1 MSNLS
6 NEQILEIIQRL
17 SDFQKNNPSE
27 LASDR
32 IVGKNTGYSAT
43 TINQFRNGKYPVS
56 SSLSDIASKVD
67 NFLNNEA
74 ARTFETLSPGHL
86 KFAST
91 TASQKIFKVIAYCL
105 AKSKL
110 GLVTGEAGIGKSISL
125 QEYCRKNP
133 TSILIE
139 VTPVVTPKSIL
150 EELANKLKIQANH
163 SRSEMFNAI
172 VARLQNTNRFVIID
186 EGENLNIA
194 CLEVIRR
201 IHDFTNIGMILA
213 GTSRLQKKL
222 RGERGQLQQL
232 YSRVGIQEEVRSF
245 DLGDVRA
252 ILSINFPE
260 ALKFS
265 NVFLQLSKQNGRL
278 LEHLIALVK
287 NTIMETGE
295 QISDDLIDDAA
306 SSLLM

>member
-1 MSNLS
+1 MANL
-6 NEQILEIIQRL
+6 NEQQILDVRHRL
-17 SDFQKNNPSE
+17 AEFQKNNSE
-27 LASDR
+27 FSDR
-32 IVGKNTGYSAT
+32 VVGKNTGYSAT
-43 TINQFRNGKYPVS
+43 TVNQFRNDKYPVT
-56 SSLSDIASKVD
+56 SSLAEIASKIE

-74 ARTFETLSPGHL
+74 ARTFEPVSRGHL
-86 KFAST
+86 KFAAT
-91 TASQKIFKVIAYCL
+91 NASLKIFKVINYCMT
-105 AKSKL
+105 KSKL
-110 GLVTGEAGIGKSISL
+110 GLITGDAGIGKSISL

-139 VTPVVTPKSIL
+139 VTPVVSPKSIL
-150 EELANKLKIQANH
+150 DEIANKLKIQSNH
-163 SRSEMFNAI
+163 SRSELFNGI
-172 VARLQNTNRFVIID
+172 VAQLQNTNRFVIID

-232 YSRVGIQEEVRSF
+232 YSRVGIQVEVKSF
-245 DLGDVRA
+245 DMTDIKA
-252 ILSINFPE
+252 ILAINFPE

-287 NTIMETGE
+287 NTIAETGE